1 MKYLKVRQT
10 ARCWPGEAS
19 MKSRT
24 LIMIPSRELFP
35 LTGQYFQGPF
45 EVLASTWNKKVVV
58 EVAIKEFQKL
68 F

>member
-1 MKYLKVRQT
+1 
-10 ARCWPGEAS
+10 
-19 MKSRT
+19 
-24 LIMIPSRELFP
+24 MIPSRELFP